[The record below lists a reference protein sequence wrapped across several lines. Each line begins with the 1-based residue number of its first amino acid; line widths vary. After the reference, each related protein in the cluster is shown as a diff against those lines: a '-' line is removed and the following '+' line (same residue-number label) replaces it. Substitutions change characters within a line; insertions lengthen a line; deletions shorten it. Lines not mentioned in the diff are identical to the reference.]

1 MMTTPRR
8 AQRTLR
14 PDCRRPTLRSQGMII
29 SCAMADEFIV
39 EFFHPLS
46 GSSDLFWERT
56 QSVDDLAQLR
66 PGCGGDVED
75 VARVGFRNPR

>member
-1 MMTTPRR
+1 
-8 AQRTLR
+8 
-14 PDCRRPTLRSQGMII
+14 MII